1 MTDRFARLLE
11 HKGFGAVLFDS
22 RFNIVRM
29 SPAAEAILGISG
41 TSKPRGSFLDLFP
54 EFVGVEAQV
63 AAIVAGKDADYRLD
77 HVNRESG
84 PGRVRYLNLLLLP
97 DPAPDRALLVIEDV
111 TGQALSRQAANQ
123 KRYELFLYRTN
134 ADFRRK
140 HSSDRILGDS
150 PAIRRVRDTI
160 QKLGRTPLATVLL
173 TGETGC
179 GKNLAARVIHGSS
192 MPPDAPFIEINCAAL
207 PEHLI
212 EQGDFVPS

>member
-123 KRYELFLYRTN
+123 KRYELFL
-134 ADFRRK
+134 
-140 HSSDRILGDS
+140 
-150 PAIRRVRDTI
+150 
-160 QKLGRTPLATVLL
+160 
-173 TGETGC
+173 
-179 GKNLAARVIHGSS
+179 
-192 MPPDAPFIEINCAAL
+192 
-207 PEHLI
+207 
-212 EQGDFVPS
+212 